1 MGAHRILIIDD
12 EEDFCFFV
20 KANLEARGGFRVETA
35 NGGEQ
40 GLELAGTF
48 KPHVIILD
56 VIMPEMDGF
65 KVLEA
70 LKQDPKTMQIPVLM
84 LSARH
89 DDDSKI
95 EAAALYSERYL
106 TKPVRMDDLLAQLKK
121 TLGLRQLP

>member
-1 MGAHRILIIDD
+1 MSAHRILIIDD

-20 KANLEARGGFRVETA
+20 KANLEARGGFRVEIA
-35 NGGEQ
+35 NSGEQ

-121 TLGLRQLP
+121 ILGLRQPP